1 MNCEYYDKITDYIDN
16 NLSKQE
22 KDNFETYLKNND
34 EFRGVFDDIKT
45 QTKLIKELPQLKA
58 SSNFIVDLNKRIEEY
73 ESQNRYS
80 LSSILS
86 INKRKIDFIPLF
98 GAMSLILIVSFS
110 LFKVSNYSLSDY
122 NSEES
127 RFDNSVA
134 INDLDSLKNDYNDAP
149 VLLIGNKK

>member
-22 KDNFETYLKNND
+22 KENFETYLKNND
-34 EFRGVFDDIKT
+34 EFRGIVDDIKT
-45 QTKLIKELPQLKA
+45 QTKLIKELPQLKT
-58 SSNFIVDLNKRIEEY
+58 SSNFIVDLNKRIEKY

-80 LSSILS
+80 LLSIFS
-86 INKRKIDFIPLF
+86 INKSKIDFIPLF
-98 GAMSLILIVSFS
+98 GAMSLVLIVSFS

>member
-1 MNCEYYDKITDYIDN
+1 MNCEYYDKIIDYIDN

-22 KDNFETYLKNND
+22 KENFETYLENNE
-34 EFRGVFDDIKT
+34 EFRGIVDDIKT
-45 QTKLIKELPQLKA
+45 QTKLIKELPQLKT

-80 LSSILS
+80 LLSIFS

-98 GAMSLILIVSFS
+98 GAMSLVLIVSFS

>member
-58 SSNFIVDLNKRIEEY
+58 SSNFIVDLNKRIEKY

-80 LSSILS
+80 LLSIFS

>member
-1 MNCEYYDKITDYIDN
+1 DYIDN

-58 SSNFIVDLNKRIEEY
+58 SSNFIVDLNKRIEKY

-80 LSSILS
+80 LLSIFS

-98 GAMSLILIVSFS
+98 GAMSLVLIVSFS

>member
-1 MNCEYYDKITDYIDN
+1 MNCEYYDKIIDYIDN

-80 LSSILS
+80 LLSIFS

-98 GAMSLILIVSFS
+98 GAMSLILIVYFS

>member
-1 MNCEYYDKITDYIDN
+1 MNCEYYDKIIDYIDN

-80 LSSILS
+80 LLSIFS

-98 GAMSLILIVSFS
+98 GAMSLVLIVSFS

>member
-1 MNCEYYDKITDYIDN
+1 MNCEYYDKIIDYIDN

-22 KDNFETYLKNND
+22 KENFETYLENNE
-34 EFRGVFDDIKT
+34 EFRGIVDDIKT

-58 SSNFIVDLNKRIEEY
+58 SSNFIVDLNKRIEKY

-80 LSSILS
+80 LLSILS

-98 GAMSLILIVSFS
+98 GAMSLVLIVSFS

>member
-1 MNCEYYDKITDYIDN
+1 MNCEYYDKIIDYIDN

-98 GAMSLILIVSFS
+98 GAMSLVLIVSFS